1 VEGLAGFWAGRR
13 PEQCQR
19 PRADSG
25 LGSGTETLQFHK
37 VQANC
42 SEKSVIK
49 KKKVL
54 IVWIYH
60 GLQKENC
67 TKPCLGESS

>member
-1 VEGLAGFWAGRR
+1 MEGLAGFWAGRR

-49 KKKVL
+49 KKKSF
-54 IVWIYH
+54 
-60 GLQKENC
+60 NC
-67 TKPCLGESS
+67 VDLSWFAERKLYKALLR